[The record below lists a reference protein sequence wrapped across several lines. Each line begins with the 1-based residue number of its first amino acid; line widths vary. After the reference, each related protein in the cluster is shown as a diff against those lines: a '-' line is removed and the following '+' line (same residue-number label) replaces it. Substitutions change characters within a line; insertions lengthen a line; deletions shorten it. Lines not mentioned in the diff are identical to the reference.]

1 MYGSRNAVG
10 ESAGTP
16 ASVKRRTVANP
27 SSLSVRRVTQV
38 READGPGRVDGQ
50 RRVRR
55 VMHDQTLA

>member
-1 MYGSRNAVG
+1 
-10 ESAGTP
+10 
-16 ASVKRRTVANP
+16 VKRRTVANA

-55 VMHDQTLA
+55 VMHDQALA